1 MRSASLLPLFAL
13 LLAWPLQAAE
23 PVASNTEEAIVSENE
38 SGAENEANASTDT
51 DTAASTTAEAGDA
64 TVTPAQGDDNFIP
77 SIQISED
84 LSVSFP
90 TDI

>member
-1 MRSASLLPLFAL
+1 MRNASLIAALAL
-13 LLAWPLQAAE
+13 LLSWPLQAAE
-23 PVASNTEEAIVSENE
+23 PADATTEQAVVSENE
-38 SGAENEANASTDT
+38 SGAENDADASTAP
-51 DTAASTTAEAGDA
+51 DTAANSTAEADEA

-77 SIQISED
+77 SMQISED

>member
-1 MRSASLLPLFAL
+1 MRSASLLPLLAL

-23 PVASNTEEAIVSENE
+23 PLATNAEEAIVSENE
-38 SGAENEANASTDT
+38 SRAENEAGSSTDS
-51 DTAASTTAEAGDA
+51 DTAASTTSEEDEA
-64 TVTPAQGDDNFIP
+64 TVTPALGDDNFIP
-77 SIQISED
+77 SMQISED